1 MDTTPFWR
9 RKRLEDMTD
18 AEWESLCDGCGRC
31 CLVKLVDEES
41 GETGTT
47 NVACPLLD
55 TKTCQCSDYVNRKK
69 KAPDCIKLTP
79 ALARSEDWLP
89 GTCAYRRLALG
100 KDLPQWHPLLT
111 GRPESVHEAGVSVS
125 GWAVSEA
132 DIEYEDD
139 ADLWDYVIGP

>member
-1 MDTTPFWR
+1 
-9 RKRLEDMTD
+9 MTG

-55 TKTCQCSDYVNRKK
+55 IKSCRCGDYANRQA

-89 GTCAYRRLALG
+89 ATCAYRRLALG
-100 KDLPQWHPLLT
+100 KDLPQWHPLIT
-111 GRPESVHEAGVSVS
+111 GRAESVHEAGVSVADL
-125 GWAVSEA
+125 AVSEA

-139 ADLWDYVIGP
+139 SDLWDYVIGP